1 MNDTENRSE
10 LNLLLVEDNP
20 VEAIMMRGTLGGR
33 RATGSSFTYGLEAA
47 GADVVL
53 LDLSLPDASELHAL
67 RKVREQFPDTPVVV
81 LTGLKDEELALRAIE
96 AGAQDYLVKGEFN
109 DQLLLRAV
117 RYAVERHQ
125 LARALAIKDDLTGLY
140 NRRGLYT
147 LAEQQVRVSERG
159 GQGFLVLYADLDG
172 LKGINDTYGHAE
184 GSRAIVGAARALRET
199 LRSSDIVARVGGDEF
214 IALVLDPGPEGADSI
229 DQRLRDRLK
238 AVGAGRP
245 YALELSLGAAPYTP
259 GQSTLEETLARADQL
274 MYEEKRRRKA
284 AARLRAA

>member
-33 RATGSSFTYGLEAA
+33 RATGSSFTYAVTHATTLAEALACLEAA

-81 LTGLKDEELALRAIE
+81 LPGLNDEELARRAIE

-238 AVGAGRP
+238 A
-245 YALELSLGAAPYTP
+245 
-259 GQSTLEETLARADQL
+259 
-274 MYEEKRRRKA
+274 